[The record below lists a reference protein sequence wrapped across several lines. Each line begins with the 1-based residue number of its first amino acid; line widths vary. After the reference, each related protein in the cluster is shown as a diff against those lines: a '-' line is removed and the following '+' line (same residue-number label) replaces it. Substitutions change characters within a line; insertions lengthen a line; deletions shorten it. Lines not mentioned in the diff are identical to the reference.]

1 MVLHNV
7 PTPGEVSLLSRVKVS
22 SHDVHFVLSVRCDL
36 TQLATVLGIH
46 TGGTEEFKANLESH
60 SVQTPAVLNLM
71 QLFLFPI
78 V

>member
-1 MVLHNV
+1 
-7 PTPGEVSLLSRVKVS
+7 VKVAA
-22 SHDVHFVLSVRCDL
+22 HDVHFVLSVGCDL
-36 TQLATVLGIH
+36 TQLVIVLDLH
-46 TGGTEEFKANLESH
+46 AGGLTEESKANIESH